1 MTNKELEMV
10 IEIKEAEL
18 EGLKAKL
25 EGCEEK
31 NEEPEKEVKKA
42 ARGRK
47 AAKAKPEP
55 EVEEEETEEGADD
68 YESMT
73 STALYKLCCE
83 RGISSKCKKRDKKT
97 LIAILKE
104 NDAAQDAEDDWED
117 EEEQQETD
125 PYAGKTAKELYK
137 MCKDRGL
144 TAVPKK
150 SADVYAKILKKADA
164 EAAAAKKTNTK
175 AQVEEEED
183 DEDDW
188 EI

>member
-1 MTNKELEMV
+1 MTNKDLEIAIM
-10 IEIKEAEL
+10 IKEAEL
-18 EGLKAKL
+18 AGLKAMF

-31 NEEPEKEVKKA
+31 NEEPEKEVKKP

-117 EEEQQETD
+117 EEEQETD

-164 EAAAAKKTNTK
+164 EAAKKANTK

-183 DEDDW
+183 DADDW

>member
-18 EGLKAKL
+18 AGLKAMF
-25 EGCEEK
+25 EGCEDQKE
-31 NEEPEKEVKKA
+31 EKEGKKP

-55 EVEEEETEEGADD
+55 EVEEEETEEEEAGADD

-97 LIAILKE
+97 LIAVLKE
-104 NDAAQDAEDDWED
+104 NDAAQDDEWED
-117 EEEQQETD
+117 EKEEQDTD

-144 TAVPKK
+144 AATPKK
-150 SADVYAKILKKADA
+150 PADVYAKILKKADA
-164 EAAAAKKTNTK
+164 EAAKKANTK
-175 AQVEEEED
+175 AQAEEEED

>member
-18 EGLKAKL
+18 AGLKAKL

-31 NEEPEKEVKKA
+31 NEEPEKEVKRP
-42 ARGRK
+42 ARGKK

-55 EVEEEETEEGADD
+55 EEDADD
-68 YESMT
+68 YENMT

-83 RGISSKCKKRDKKT
+83 RGISSKCKKRDKKI
-97 LIAILKE
+97 LIAVLKE

-117 EEEQQETD
+117 EEEQETD

-144 TAVPKK
+144 AAVPKK
-150 SADVYAKILKKADA
+150 SAEVYAKILKKADA
-164 EAAAAKKTNTK
+164 EAAKKTNTK

>member
-18 EGLKAKL
+18 AGLKAKL
-25 EGCEEK
+25 EGCEDQKE
-31 NEEPEKEVKKA
+31 EVKRP
-42 ARGRK
+42 ARGKK
-47 AAKAKPEP
+47 AAKAKSEP
-55 EVEEEETEEGADD
+55 EVEEEETVESADD

-97 LIAILKE
+97 LIAVLKE
-104 NDAAQDAEDDWED
+104 NDAAQDDEWED
-117 EEEQQETD
+117 EEEQETD

-144 TAVPKK
+144 SAVPKK

-164 EAAAAKKTNTK
+164 EAAKKTNTK

>member
-18 EGLKAKL
+18 AGLKAKL

-31 NEEPEKEVKKA
+31 NEEPEKEAKRP

-47 AAKAKPEP
+47 AAKAKSEP
-55 EVEEEETEEGADD
+55 EVEEEETEEDAD

-97 LIAILKE
+97 LIAVLKE

-117 EEEQQETD
+117 EEEQETD

-164 EAAAAKKTNTK
+164 EAAKKTNTK

>member
-1 MTNKELEMV
+1 MTNKDLEMA
-10 IEIKEAEL
+10 IMIKEAEL
-18 EGLKAKL
+18 AGLKAMF
-25 EGCEEK
+25 EGCEKK
-31 NEEPEKEVKKA
+31 NVEPEKEVKKP
-42 ARGRK
+42 ARGGK
-47 AAKAKPEP
+47 AAKAKSEP

-97 LIAILKE
+97 LIAVLKE

-117 EEEQQETD
+117 EDEQETD

-144 TAVPKK
+144 AAVPKK

-164 EAAAAKKTNTK
+164 EAAKKTNTK

>member
-18 EGLKAKL
+18 AGLKAKL
-25 EGCEEK
+25 EGCEDQKE
-31 NEEPEKEVKKA
+31 EVKRP
-42 ARGRK
+42 ARGK
-47 AAKAKPEP
+47 KSAKAKPEP

-97 LIAILKE
+97 LIAVLKE
-104 NDAAQDAEDDWED
+104 NDAAQDDEWED
-117 EEEQQETD
+117 EEEQETD

-144 TAVPKK
+144 SAVPKK

-164 EAAAAKKTNTK
+164 EAEKKTNTK

>member
-1 MTNKELEMV
+1 MTNKDLEIAIM
-10 IEIKEAEL
+10 IKEAEL
-18 EGLKAKL
+18 AGLKAMF
-25 EGCEEK
+25 EGCEDQK
-31 NEEPEKEVKKA
+31 EESEKEVKKP

-55 EVEEEETEEGADD
+55 EVEEEETEEEAGADD

-97 LIAILKE
+97 LIAVLKE
-104 NDAAQDAEDDWED
+104 NDAAQDDEWED
-117 EEEQQETD
+117 EEEEQDTD

-144 TAVPKK
+144 AATPKK
-150 SADVYAKILKKADA
+150 PADVYAKILKKADA
-164 EAAAAKKTNTK
+164 EAAKKANTK

>member
-18 EGLKAKL
+18 AGLKAKL
-25 EGCEEK
+25 EGCEDQKE
-31 NEEPEKEVKKA
+31 EVKRP
-42 ARGRK
+42 ARGKK
-47 AAKAKPEP
+47 AAKAKSEP
-55 EVEEEETEEGADD
+55 EVEEEETEESADD

-97 LIAILKE
+97 LIAVLKE
-104 NDAAQDAEDDWED
+104 NDAAQDDEWED
-117 EEEQQETD
+117 EEEQETD

-144 TAVPKK
+144 SAVPKK

-164 EAAAAKKTNTK
+164 EAAKKANTK

>member
-1 MTNKELEMV
+1 MINKDLEMA
-10 IEIKEAEL
+10 IMIKEAEL
-18 EGLKAKL
+18 AGLKAMF
-25 EGCEEK
+25 EGCEKK
-31 NEEPEKEVKKA
+31 NVEPEKEVKKP
-42 ARGRK
+42 ARGGK
-47 AAKAKPEP
+47 AAKAKSEP
-55 EVEEEETEEGADD
+55 EVEEEETEEDASD

-97 LIAILKE
+97 LIAVLKE

-117 EEEQQETD
+117 EEEQETD

-144 TAVPKK
+144 AAVPKK

-164 EAAAAKKTNTK
+164 EAAKKANTK

>member
-18 EGLKAKL
+18 AGLKAKL
-25 EGCEEK
+25 EGCEDQK
-31 NEEPEKEVKKA
+31 EEPEKEEKKP
-42 ARGRK
+42 ARGKK

-55 EVEEEETEEGADD
+55 EVEEEETEEDAGADD

-97 LIAILKE
+97 LIAVLKE
-104 NDAAQDAEDDWED
+104 NDAAQDDEWED
-117 EEEQQETD
+117 EEEEQEAD

-144 TAVPKK
+144 AAVPKK

-164 EAAAAKKTNTK
+164 EAAKKTNTK

>member
-18 EGLKAKL
+18 AGLKAKL

-31 NEEPEKEVKKA
+31 NEEPEKEVKKP
-42 ARGRK
+42 ARGKK

-55 EVEEEETEEGADD
+55 EVEEEETEEDADD

-97 LIAILKE
+97 LIAVLKE
-104 NDAAQDAEDDWED
+104 NDAAQDDEWED
-117 EEEQQETD
+117 EEEQETD

-144 TAVPKK
+144 SAVPKK

-164 EAAAAKKTNTK
+164 EAAKKTNTK

>member
-31 NEEPEKEVKKA
+31 NEEPEKEVKKP
-42 ARGRK
+42 ARGKK

-83 RGISSKCKKRDKKT
+83 RGISSKCKKKRDKKT

-117 EEEQQETD
+117 EEEQETD

-164 EAAAAKKTNTK
+164 EAAKKTNTK

>member
-18 EGLKAKL
+18 AGLKAKL
-25 EGCEEK
+25 EGCEDQKE
-31 NEEPEKEVKKA
+31 EVKRP
-42 ARGRK
+42 ARGKK
-47 AAKAKPEP
+47 AAKAKSEP
-55 EVEEEETEEGADD
+55 EVEEEETEESADD

-97 LIAILKE
+97 LIAVLKE
-104 NDAAQDAEDDWED
+104 NDAAQDDEWED
-117 EEEQQETD
+117 EEEQETD

-144 TAVPKK
+144 SAVPKK

-164 EAAAAKKTNTK
+164 EAAKKTNTK

>member
-1 MTNKELEMV
+1 MTNKDLEMA
-10 IEIKEAEL
+10 IMIKEAEL
-18 EGLKAKL
+18 AGLKAMF

-31 NEEPEKEVKKA
+31 NEEPEKEVKKPV
-42 ARGRK
+42 RGRK

-97 LIAILKE
+97 LIAVLKE

-117 EEEQQETD
+117 EEEQETD
-125 PYAGKTAKELYK
+125 PYAGKNARELFD
-137 MCKDRGL
+137 MCKERGIK
-144 TAVPKK
+144 AK
-150 SADVYAKILKKADA
+150 SKQKADVYVKLLKKADEA
-164 EAAAAKKTNTK
+164 EAA
-175 AQVEEEED
+175 D
-183 DEDDW
+183 DEDEDDDDEW

>member
-18 EGLKAKL
+18 AGLKAKL

-31 NEEPEKEVKKA
+31 NEEPEKEVKRPS
-42 ARGRK
+42 RGKK

-55 EVEEEETEEGADD
+55 EVEEEETEEDADD
-68 YESMT
+68 YENMT

-104 NDAAQDAEDDWED
+104 NDAEDDWED
-117 EEEQQETD
+117 EEEQETD

-150 SADVYAKILKKADA
+150 PADVYAKILKKADA
-164 EAAAAKKTNTK
+164 EAAKKTNTK
-175 AQVEEEED
+175 AQVEEED

>member
-18 EGLKAKL
+18 AGLKSKL
-25 EGCEEK
+25 VGCEDQK
-31 NEEPEKEVKKA
+31 EEPEKEVKRP
-42 ARGRK
+42 ARGKK
-47 AAKAKPEP
+47 AAKAKSEP

-97 LIAILKE
+97 LIAVLKE
-104 NDAAQDAEDDWED
+104 NDAAQDDEWED
-117 EEEQQETD
+117 EEEEQDTD

-144 TAVPKK
+144 AATPKK

-164 EAAAAKKTNTK
+164 EAAKKANTK

>member
-1 MTNKELEMV
+1 MTNKDLEMA
-10 IEIKEAEL
+10 IMIKEAEL
-18 EGLKAKL
+18 AGLKAKL
-25 EGCEEK
+25 EGCEDQKE
-31 NEEPEKEVKKA
+31 EVKRP
-42 ARGRK
+42 ARGKK
-47 AAKAKPEP
+47 AAKAKSEP
-55 EVEEEETEEGADD
+55 EVEEEETEESADD

-97 LIAILKE
+97 LIAVLKE
-104 NDAAQDAEDDWED
+104 NDAAQDDEWED
-117 EEEQQETD
+117 EEEQETD

-144 TAVPKK
+144 SAVPKK

-164 EAAAAKKTNTK
+164 EAAKKTNTK
-175 AQVEEEED
+175 AQVEEEEED

>member
-18 EGLKAKL
+18 AGLKAKL
-25 EGCEEK
+25 ETGAEQK
-31 NEEPEKEVKKA
+31 LEPEKKVGKGK
-42 ARGRK
+42 K

-55 EVEEEETEEGADD
+55 EVEEEETEEDGADD

-97 LIAILKE
+97 LIAVLKE
-104 NDAAQDAEDDWED
+104 NDAAQDDDWED
-117 EEEQQETD
+117 EEDEQETD

-144 TAVPKK
+144 AATPKK
-150 SADVYAKILKKADA
+150 PADVYAKILKKADA
-164 EAAAAKKTNTK
+164 EAAKKANTK
-175 AQVEEEED
+175 AQVEEDEE

>member
-18 EGLKAKL
+18 AGLKAKL
-25 EGCEEK
+25 EGCEDQK
-31 NEEPEKEVKKA
+31 EEPEKEVKKS

-55 EVEEEETEEGADD
+55 EVEEEEIEEEAGADD

-97 LIAILKE
+97 LIAVLKE
-104 NDAAQDAEDDWED
+104 NDAAQDDEWED
-117 EEEQQETD
+117 EEEEQDTD

-144 TAVPKK
+144 AATPKK
-150 SADVYAKILKKADA
+150 PADVYAKILKKADA
-164 EAAAAKKTNTK
+164 EAAKKANTK
-175 AQVEEEED
+175 AQAEEEED

>member
-1 MTNKELEMV
+1 MTNKDLEMA
-10 IEIKEAEL
+10 IMIKEAEL
-18 EGLKAKL
+18 AGLKAMF

-31 NEEPEKEVKKA
+31 NEEPEKEVKKP

-47 AAKAKPEP
+47 AAKANPEP
-55 EVEEEETEEGADD
+55 EVEEEEAAEECAEE

-117 EEEQQETD
+117 GEEQETD

-164 EAAAAKKTNTK
+164 EAAKKANTK

>member
-1 MTNKELEMV
+1 MTNKDLEMV

-18 EGLKAKL
+18 AGLKAMF
-25 EGCEEK
+25 EGCEDQK
-31 NEEPEKEVKKA
+31 AEPEKEVKRP
-42 ARGRK
+42 ARGKK

-97 LIAILKE
+97 LIAVLKE
-104 NDAAQDAEDDWED
+104 NDAAQDDEWED
-117 EEEQQETD
+117 EEEQDTD

-164 EAAAAKKTNTK
+164 EAAKKTNTK

>member
-18 EGLKAKL
+18 AGLKAKL
-25 EGCEEK
+25 EGCEDQK
-31 NEEPEKEVKKA
+31 EEPEKEVRKPG
-42 ARGRK
+42 RGRK
-47 AAKAKPEP
+47 AAKAKSEP
-55 EVEEEETEEGADD
+55 EVEEEETEEDAGD

-97 LIAILKE
+97 LIAVLKE
-104 NDAAQDAEDDWED
+104 NDAAQDDEWED
-117 EEEQQETD
+117 EEEEQDTD

-144 TAVPKK
+144 AATPKK
-150 SADVYAKILKKADA
+150 PADVYAKILKKADA
-164 EAAAAKKTNTK
+164 EAAKKANTK

>member
-1 MTNKELEMV
+1 MTNKDLETV
-10 IEIKEAEL
+10 IMIKEAEL
-18 EGLKAKL
+18 AGLKAMF
-25 EGCEEK
+25 EGCEDQK
-31 NEEPEKEVKKA
+31 AEPEKEVKRP
-42 ARGRK
+42 ARGKK

-97 LIAILKE
+97 LIAVLKE
-104 NDAAQDAEDDWED
+104 NDAAQDDEWED
-117 EEEQQETD
+117 EEEQDTD
-125 PYAGKTAKELYK
+125 PYEGKTAKELYK

-144 TAVPKK
+144 AATPKK
-150 SADVYAKILKKADA
+150 PADVYAKILKKADA
-164 EAAAAKKTNTK
+164 EAAKKANTK
-175 AQVEEEED
+175 AQAEEEED

>member
-18 EGLKAKL
+18 AGLKEKL
-25 EGCEEK
+25 ERCEDQKE
-31 NEEPEKEVKKA
+31 EVKRP
-42 ARGRK
+42 ARGKK
-47 AAKAKPEP
+47 AAKAKSEP
-55 EVEEEETEEGADD
+55 EVEEEETEESADD

-97 LIAILKE
+97 LIAVLKE
-104 NDAAQDAEDDWED
+104 NDAAQDDEWED
-117 EEEQQETD
+117 EEEQETD

-144 TAVPKK
+144 SAVPKK

-164 EAAAAKKTNTK
+164 EAAKKTNTK

-183 DEDDW
+183 EEDDW

>member
-18 EGLKAKL
+18 AGLKAKF
-25 EGCEEK
+25 EGCEDQKE
-31 NEEPEKEVKKA
+31 EVKRP
-42 ARGRK
+42 ARGKK
-47 AAKAKPEP
+47 AAKAKSEP
-55 EVEEEETEEGADD
+55 EVEEEETEESADD

-97 LIAILKE
+97 LIAVLKE
-104 NDAAQDAEDDWED
+104 NDAAQDDEWED
-117 EEEQQETD
+117 EEEQETD

-144 TAVPKK
+144 SAVPKK

-164 EAAAAKKTNTK
+164 EAAKKTNTK

>member
-18 EGLKAKL
+18 AGLKAKL

-31 NEEPEKEVKKA
+31 NEEPEKEVKKP

-47 AAKAKPEP
+47 AAKAKSEP
-55 EVEEEETEEGADD
+55 EVEEEETEEDAD

-97 LIAILKE
+97 LIAVLKE

-117 EEEQQETD
+117 EEEQETD

-164 EAAAAKKTNTK
+164 EAAKKANTK

>member
-18 EGLKAKL
+18 AGLKAKL
-25 EGCEEK
+25 EGCEDQK
-31 NEEPEKEVKKA
+31 EEPEKEGKKTV
-42 ARGRK
+42 RGRK

-55 EVEEEETEEGADD
+55 EVEEEETEEDAGADD

-104 NDAAQDAEDDWED
+104 NDAAQDDEWED
-117 EEEQQETD
+117 EEEEQDTD

-144 TAVPKK
+144 AATPKK
-150 SADVYAKILKKADA
+150 PADVYAKILKKADA
-164 EAAAAKKTNTK
+164 EAAKKANTK

>member
-1 MTNKELEMV
+1 MTNKDLEMA
-10 IEIKEAEL
+10 IMIKEAEL
-18 EGLKAKL
+18 AGLKAMF
-25 EGCEEK
+25 EGCEDQK
-31 NEEPEKEVKKA
+31 EEPEKEVKKP

-55 EVEEEETEEGADD
+55 EVEEEETEEETEED

-97 LIAILKE
+97 LIAVLKE

-117 EEEQQETD
+117 EDEQETD

-144 TAVPKK
+144 AAVPKK

-164 EAAAAKKTNTK
+164 EAAKKTNTK
-175 AQVEEEED
+175 AQVEEEEED